1 MVIICSRRGW
11 FLCRT
16 LSSKKLKAHIGKS
29 EMRRGR
35 VKVYI
40 SVGFL
45 HISEINKILG
55 KVGITNMA
63 YLTTT
68 GSGQPVLILKEGT
81 TRSRGK
87 EAQRNNIMAARV
99 IGEVL
104 KTTLG
109 PRGMDKM
116 LIDSLGDITITNDG
130 AAILKEIDVEHP
142 AAKMMVEIAKTQD
155 DMVGDGTTS
164 AVVLASELL
173 KRAEELLEQNI
184 HPTIL
189 VSGFRKASQKA
200 IEVINKTAVP
210 LDINDRKTLL
220 KVALTSMSSK
230 AIGGAKDHL
239 AEISIDAVKQIA
251 EQRGEKTIAD
261 IDNIQLIKK
270 TGKSLLETEL
280 IQGIIIDK
288 EVVNPGMLKMKENA
302 KIALIDSALE
312 IEKTEIS
319 AEIRIKDPTQ
329 MKAFL
334 DQENDMMQDM
344 VVKIKASG
352 ANVIFC
358 QKGIDDMVQHF
369 LAKEGI
375 IAARRVK
382 ESDMEKL
389 ARATGGRIISD
400 LDDLKKADLGSAGLV
415 EERKIGDDKMIFVEK
430 CKDPHSVAIL
440 IRAGL
445 ERMVDEAERAMT
457 DSLSVVSDVIE
468 NSQIVPGGGAIEI
481 EIAKELRKYATKV
494 GGREQ
499 LAVEAFADAVEVI
512 PRTLAENAGLEP
524 IDILV
529 ELRSTHDKAD
539 GKFTG
544 INVFTGK
551 LQDSVANGVIEPIV
565 VKEQAIK
572 SAAESA
578 AMILRIDDVITA
590 KAPKAPAGGPGGMPG
605 GMGEE

>member
-1 MVIICSRRGW
+1 
-11 FLCRT
+11 
-16 LSSKKLKAHIGKS
+16 
-29 EMRRGR
+29 
-35 VKVYI
+35 
-40 SVGFL
+40 
-45 HISEINKILG
+45 
-55 KVGITNMA
+55 MA

-173 KRAEELLEQNI
+173 KRAEELLDQNI
-184 HPTIL
+184 HPTLL
-189 VSGFRKASQKA
+189 VSGFRKAAVKA
-200 IEVINKTAVP
+200 MEVINKTAVP
-210 LDINDRKTLL
+210 LDVNDRKTLL

-230 AIGGAKDHL
+230 AVGSAKDHL

-251 EQRGEKTIAD
+251 EKRGDETIAD

-270 TGKSLLETEL
+270 TGKSLLETQL

-288 EVVNPGMLKMKENA
+288 EVVNPGMPKMKENA
-302 KIALIDSALE
+302 KIALLDSALE
-312 IEKTEIS
+312 IEKTEIT
-319 AEIRIKDPTQ
+319 AEIRIKDPSQ

-344 VVKIKASG
+344 VTKIKASG
-352 ANVIFC
+352 AAVIFC

-369 LAKEGI
+369 LSKEGI
-375 IAARRVK
+375 MAARRVK

-389 ARATGGRIISD
+389 ARATGGRIVSD
-400 LDDLKKADLGSAGLV
+400 LDDLKKADLGLAGHV

-445 ERMVDEAERAMT
+445 ERMVDEAERAMI

-468 NSQIVPGGGAIEI
+468 NNKIVPGGGAIEI
-481 EIAKELRKYATKV
+481 EISKELRKYATKV

-529 ELRSTHDKAD
+529 ELRQVHDKEN
-539 GKFTG
+539 GKFMG

-551 LQDSVANGVIEPIV
+551 LQDSIASGVIEPIM

-590 KAPKAPAGGPGGMPG
+590 KSPKGGPGGPGGMPPG

>member
-1 MVIICSRRGW
+1 
-11 FLCRT
+11 
-16 LSSKKLKAHIGKS
+16 
-29 EMRRGR
+29 
-35 VKVYI
+35 
-40 SVGFL
+40 
-45 HISEINKILG
+45 
-55 KVGITNMA
+55 MA

-116 LIDSLGDITITNDG
+116 LIDNLGDITITNDG
-130 AAILKEIDVEHP
+130 AAILNEIDVEHP

-155 DMVGDGTTS
+155 DMVGDGTTT

-173 KRAEELLEQNI
+173 KKAEELLDQNI

-189 VSGFRKASQKA
+189 VAGFRKATQKA
-200 IEVINKTAVP
+200 IEIIEKTAVP
-210 LDINDRKTLL
+210 VDIDDKKTLL

-230 AIGGAKDHL
+230 AVGAAREHL
-239 AEISIDAVKQIA
+239 AEIAIDAVMQIA
-251 EQRGEKTIAD
+251 EQRGDKMLAD
-261 IDNIQLIKK
+261 IDNIQLVKK
-270 TGKSLLETEL
+270 TGKSLMETQL
-280 IQGIIIDK
+280 VRGIIVDK
-288 EVVNPGMLKMKENA
+288 EVVHSGMPKKKENA

-334 DQENDMMQDM
+334 DQETSMMQDM
-344 VVKIKASG
+344 ANKIKKSG
-352 ANVIFC
+352 ADVVFC

-389 ARATGGRIISD
+389 SRATGARISSD
-400 LDDLKKADLGSAGLV
+400 LDDLKAKDLGTAGIV

-457 DSLSVVSDVIE
+457 DALSVVSDVIE
-468 NSQIVPGGGAIEI
+468 NNKIVAGGGAVEV
-481 EIAKELRKYATKV
+481 EVAKELRRYATKV

-524 IDILV
+524 IDVLV
-529 ELRSTHDKAD
+529 DLRSAHEKED
-539 GKFTG
+539 GRNKG
-544 INVFTGK
+544 VNVFTGK
-551 LQDSVANGVIEPIV
+551 TQNSLDSGVIEPIS

-578 AMILRIDDVITA
+578 SMILRIDDVITA
-590 KAPKAPAGGPGGMPG
+590 KAPKAPSGPGGMPG
-605 GMGEE
+605 GPEGEE

>member
-1 MVIICSRRGW
+1 
-11 FLCRT
+11 
-16 LSSKKLKAHIGKS
+16 
-29 EMRRGR
+29 
-35 VKVYI
+35 
-40 SVGFL
+40 
-45 HISEINKILG
+45 
-55 KVGITNMA
+55 MA

-99 IGEVL
+99 VGEVL

-116 LIDSLGDITITNDG
+116 LIDNLGDITITNDG
-130 AAILKEIDVEHP
+130 ATILKEIEVEHP

-155 DMVGDGTTS
+155 DMVGDGTTT

-173 KRAEELLEQNI
+173 KKAEELLDQNI

-189 VSGFRKASQKA
+189 VSGYRKAGQKA
-200 IEVINKTAVP
+200 IEVIDKTAVSIDVKDKQVM
-210 LDINDRKTLL
+210 LR
-220 KVALTSMSSK
+220 VALTSMGSK
-230 AIGGAKDHL
+230 AVGGAKDHL
-239 AEISIDAVKQIA
+239 AEIAIDAVTQIA
-251 EQRGEKTIAD
+251 EQRGDKTLAD
-261 IDNIQLIKK
+261 IDNVQMIKK
-270 TGKSLLETEL
+270 VGKSLLETEL
-280 IQGIIIDK
+280 VQGIIVDK
-288 EVVNPGMLKMKENA
+288 EIVHPGMPRKKENA
-302 KIALIDSALE
+302 KIALVDSALE

-319 AEIRIKDPTQ
+319 AEIRIRDPSQ

-334 DQENDMMQDM
+334 DQENNMLQKMATQ
-344 VVKIKASG
+344 IKKSG
-352 ANVIFC
+352 ADIVFC
-358 QKGIDDMVQHF
+358 QKGIDDMVQHY

-375 IAARRVK
+375 MAARRVK
-382 ESDMEKL
+382 ESDMQKL
-389 ARATGGRIISD
+389 ARATGAKVSSN
-400 LDDLKKADLGSAGLV
+400 LDDLKPEDLGLAGYV

-445 ERMVDEAERAMT
+445 ERMVDEAERAMI
-457 DSLSVVSDVIE
+457 DALSVVSDVVE
-468 NSQIVPGGGAIEI
+468 NNKIVAGGGAVEI
-481 EIAKELRKYATKV
+481 EVAKELRKYANKV

-499 LAVEAFADAVEVI
+499 LSIEAFADAMEVI
-512 PRTLAENAGLEP
+512 PRSLAENAGLDP

-529 ELRSTHDKAD
+529 SLRSAHDKED
-539 GKFTG
+539 GKYMG

-551 LQDSVANGVIEPIV
+551 IQNSIDSGVIEPLV

-578 AMILRIDDVITA
+578 CMILRIDDVISSS
-590 KAPKAPAGGPGGMPG
+590 KPKGGPPGPGGPGGMG
-605 GMGEE
+605 GEGEE

>member
-1 MVIICSRRGW
+1 
-11 FLCRT
+11 
-16 LSSKKLKAHIGKS
+16 
-29 EMRRGR
+29 
-35 VKVYI
+35 
-40 SVGFL
+40 
-45 HISEINKILG
+45 
-55 KVGITNMA
+55 MA

-116 LIDSLGDITITNDG
+116 LIDGLGDITITNDG
-130 AAILKEIDVEHP
+130 ATILKEIDVEHP

-173 KRAEELLEQNI
+173 KKAEELLEQNI

-189 VSGFRKASQKA
+189 VSGYRKASQKA
-200 IEVINKTAVP
+200 IEVIGKVAEP

-220 KVALTSMSSK
+220 KVALTSTSSK
-230 AIGGAKDHL
+230 SVGSAREHL
-239 AEISIDAVKQIA
+239 AEIAIDAVKQITEVRA
-251 EQRGEKTIAD
+251 DKTLAD
-261 IDNIQLIKK
+261 IDNIQIIKK
-270 TGKSLLETEL
+270 TGKSLLETQL
-280 IQGIIIDK
+280 IKGIIVDK
-288 EVVNPGMLKMKENA
+288 EVVNPGMPKIKQNA
-302 KIALIDSALE
+302 KIALLDAPLE

-334 DQENDMMQDM
+334 DQETDMLKEMAN
-344 VVKIKASG
+344 KLKTAG
-352 ANVIFC
+352 AEVIFC

-375 IAARRVK
+375 MAARRVK

-389 ARATGGRIISD
+389 ARATGAKISSD
-400 LDDLKKADLGSAGLV
+400 LDDLKKEDLGMAGLV

-440 IRAGL
+440 LRAGL
-445 ERMVDEAERAMT
+445 ERMIDEAERALT

-468 NSQIVPGGGAIEI
+468 NNKIVPGGGAIEM
-481 EIAKELRKYATKV
+481 ELSKELRKYATTV

-499 LAVEAFADAVEVI
+499 LAIEAFADAVEVI
-512 PRTLAENAGLEP
+512 ARTLAENAGLEP
-524 IDILV
+524 IDILAQ
-529 ELRSTHDKAD
+529 LRSEHNASGNKN
-539 GKFTG
+539 KG
-544 INVFTGK
+544 INVYEGK
-551 LQDSVANGVIEPIV
+551 IQDSVKNGVIEPIM

-578 AMILRIDDVITA
+578 AMILRIDDVITS
-590 KAPKAPAGGPGGMPG
+590 KAPKGGPGGPGGMPG
-605 GMGEE
+605 GMGDE

>member
-1 MVIICSRRGW
+1 
-11 FLCRT
+11 
-16 LSSKKLKAHIGKS
+16 
-29 EMRRGR
+29 
-35 VKVYI
+35 
-40 SVGFL
+40 
-45 HISEINKILG
+45 
-55 KVGITNMA
+55 MA

-81 TRSRGK
+81 SRSRGK

-142 AAKMMVEIAKTQD
+142 AAKMMVEIAETQD
-155 DMVGDGTTS
+155 DMVGDGTTT
-164 AVVLASELL
+164 AVVLAGELL
-173 KRAEELLEQNI
+173 KKAEELLDQNI

-189 VSGFRKASQKA
+189 VSGYRKAAQKA
-200 IEVINKTAVP
+200 IETINKTSVP
-210 LDINDRKTLL
+210 VDIEDRKTLL
-220 KVALTSMSSK
+220 KVALTSMGSK
-230 AIGGAKDHL
+230 AVGAAKEHF
-239 AEISIDAVKQIA
+239 AEIAIDAVKQIT
-251 EQRGEKTIAD
+251 EQRGDKKLAD

-270 TGKSLLETEL
+270 TGKSLLETQL
-280 IQGIIIDK
+280 IRGIIVDK
-288 EVVNPGMLKMKENA
+288 ETVHSGMPKKKENA
-302 KIALIDSALE
+302 KIALLDAALE
-312 IEKTEIS
+312 IEKTEMS
-319 AEIRIKDPTQ
+319 AEIRIRDPSQ

-334 DQENDMMQDM
+334 DQESSMLEKMAG
-344 VVKIKASG
+344 KIKASG
-352 ANVIFC
+352 ADVVFC

-375 IAARRVK
+375 MAARRIK

-389 ARATGGRIISD
+389 ARATGGKIVSN
-400 LDDLKKADLGSAGLV
+400 LDDLKAQDLGRAGLV

-457 DSLSVVSDVIE
+457 DALSVVSDVIE
-468 NSQIVPGGGAIEI
+468 NSKIVAGGGAVEI
-481 EIAKELRKYATKV
+481 EVAKELRRYATKV

-499 LAVEAFADAVEVI
+499 LAIEAFADAMEVI
-512 PRTLAENAGLEP
+512 PRSLAENAGLEP
-524 IDILV
+524 IDVLV
-529 ELRSTHDKAD
+529 ELRSAHDKED
-539 GKFTG
+539 GKYKG

-551 LQDSVANGVIEPIV
+551 VQNSLENGIIEPAT

-578 AMILRIDDVITA
+578 SMILRIDDVITS
-590 KAPKAPAGGPGGMPG
+590 KSPKGGPGGPGGMPG

>member
-1 MVIICSRRGW
+1 
-11 FLCRT
+11 
-16 LSSKKLKAHIGKS
+16 
-29 EMRRGR
+29 
-35 VKVYI
+35 
-40 SVGFL
+40 
-45 HISEINKILG
+45 
-55 KVGITNMA
+55 MA

-81 TRSRGK
+81 TRNRGK
-87 EAQRNNIMAARV
+87 EAQRNNIMAARIV
-99 IGEVL
+99 GEVL

-130 AAILKEIDVEHP
+130 ATILNEIEVEHP

-155 DMVGDGTTS
+155 DMVGDGTTTT
-164 AVVLASELL
+164 VVLASELL
-173 KRAEELLEQNI
+173 KKAEELLDQNI

-189 VSGFRKASQKA
+189 VSGYRKASVKA
-200 IEVINKTAVP
+200 IEAIGKMAVP

-230 AIGGAKDHL
+230 AVGSARDHL

-270 TGKSLLETEL
+270 TGKSLLETQL

-288 EVVNPGMLKMKENA
+288 EVVSPGMPKIKENA
-302 KIALIDSALE
+302 KIALLDSALE
-312 IEKTEIS
+312 IEKTEIT
-319 AEIRIKDPTQ
+319 AEIRIKDPKQ

-334 DQENDMMQDM
+334 DQETDMMQEM
-344 VVKIKASG
+344 VTKVKASG
-352 ANVIFC
+352 ADIVFC

-369 LAKEGI
+369 LSKEGI

-389 ARATGGRIISD
+389 ARATGGRIVSD
-400 LDDLKKADLGSAGLV
+400 IKDLKAKDLGLAGMV
-415 EERKIGDDKMIFVEK
+415 EERKIGEDKMLFVEK

-445 ERMVDEAERAMT
+445 ERMVDEAERAIT

-468 NSQIVPGGGAIEI
+468 NNKIVAGGGAIEI
-481 EIAKELRKYATKV
+481 EVAKELRKYANKV

-499 LAVEAFADAVEVI
+499 LAIEAFAEAMEII
-512 PRTLAENAGLEP
+512 PKALTENGGFDP
-524 IDILV
+524 IDVLV
-529 ELRSTHDKAD
+529 ELRSAHDKET
-539 GKFTG
+539 GKYKG
-544 INVFTGK
+544 LNVFTGK
-551 LQDSVANGVIEPIV
+551 IEN
-565 VKEQAIK
+565 
-572 SAAESA
+572 
-578 AMILRIDDVITA
+578 
-590 KAPKAPAGGPGGMPG
+590 
-605 GMGEE
+605 